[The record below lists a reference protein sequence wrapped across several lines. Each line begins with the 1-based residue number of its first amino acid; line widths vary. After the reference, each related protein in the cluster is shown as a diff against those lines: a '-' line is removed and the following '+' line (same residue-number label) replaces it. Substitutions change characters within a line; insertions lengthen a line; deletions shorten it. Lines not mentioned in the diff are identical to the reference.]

1 MSNIKAQFLPLK
13 ISLLVMFGSL
23 IFFLLGP
30 IPWTENDNFI
40 AYFVIALLILYFLAF
55 TFGYYARTPKN
66 GIIIINHQEIEYNEL
81 KILNMLKY
89 TLFLNLIFTVLLA
102 LIYSNTSS
110 LSGLINK
117 MIQGLFAPSEAYY
130 MKDTS
135 SRSGSIIV
143 WFSLLY
149 SPWLYITKVL
159 GLYYFKELKLYQKI
173 LYISALVVEVMRW
186 LAVGTNKGLFDI
198 VVLLLFYYILLR
210 MKLLSDD
217 EERTNKLKK
226 TLRRIFLV
234 VTISAVAFFMFFGT
248 AISARVGGAYHEEY
262 FSSFPYNQL
271 PVGLR
276 FFVEKF
282 DSYLTQGYK
291 NFILIVQNCEF
302 KWTFGIGNSRFLMQI
317 FNSLFGIDLTSRTYP
332 YQLAS
337 FGVDPL
343 ASWHT
348 AYGWFASDFTIIGI
362 IPFMFFVGY
371 YTSGLAKEVI
381 ANGDPVSMTLL
392 YMMILSIVNASCTNY
407 ILAYSGS
414 FIPFIALH
422 ILRWCRKHNVVIGKF
437 RL

>member
-1 MSNIKAQFLPLK
+1 MNSIKAQFLPLK

-23 IFFLLGP
+23 IVFLFGP
-30 IPWTENDNFI
+30 IPWIENDNFI
-40 AYFVIALLILYFLAF
+40 AYFVIVLLILYFLAF
-55 TFGYYARTPKN
+55 TLGYCARTPKS
-66 GIIIINHQEIEYNEL
+66 GGIIINHQIIEYNEG

-89 TLFLNLIFTVLLA
+89 TLFINLIFSILLA
-102 LIYSNTSS
+102 LIYSDTTSI
-110 LSGLINK
+110 SGLINK
-117 MIQGLFAPSEAYY
+117 MMQGLFAPSEAYY
-130 MKDTS
+130 LKDTS
-135 SRSGSIIV
+135 SRSESIIV
-143 WFSLLY
+143 WLSLLY

-159 GLYYFKELKLYQKI
+159 GLYYFNELKLYQKI
-173 LYISALVVEVMRW
+173 LYILAIIVEVMRW

-217 EERTNKLKK
+217 EEHTYKLKK
-226 TLRRIFLV
+226 TLRRILLV
-234 VTISAVAFFMFFGT
+234 VAISATAFLIFFGT
-248 AISARVGGAYHEEY
+248 AISARVGGVYHEEY
-262 FSSFPYNQL
+262 FNTFPYNQL
-271 PVGLR
+271 PDGLK

-332 YQLAS
+332 YQLTS
-337 FGVDPL
+337 LGVDPL

-362 IPFMFFVGY
+362 IPFMFLVAY
-371 YTSGLAKEVI
+371 YTSGLTKEVI
-381 ANGDPVSMTLL
+381 ANRDPISMTLL

-414 FIPFIALH
+414 FVPFIILH
-422 ILRWCRKHNVVIGKF
+422 LLRWCRKHTVVIGKF